1 MGNSQSSSDEV
12 HNFSDSELFILQEY
26 VKPGMT
32 FEDVIM
38 IKRVF
43 NTLDTDGDGEVSLL
57 ALI

>member
-1 MGNSQSSSDEV
+1 MGTSQSSSDEM
-12 HNFSDSELFILQEY
+12 HNFSESELFILQEY

-43 NTLDTDGDGEVSLL
+43 NTLDTD
-57 ALI
+57 